1 MASPEK
7 NLLHSCSPNPIKL
20 WKKPK
25 FHRHQKVR
33 FVGGT
38 GKIKSIQQQAICWT
52 YNIEMNMGVEP
63 DFGRVGA
70 ETTIVLEE
78 QDISQVEMKVVL
90 SQASIYIA

>member
-7 NLLHSCSPNPIKL
+7 NLLHSWPPKPVKL
-20 WKKPK
+20 WKNPK
-25 FHRHQKVR
+25 FHCHQTVR
-33 FVGGT
+33 FLGGI

-52 YNIEMNMGVEP
+52 YNIEMSMGVEP

-78 QDISQVEMKVVL
+78 QDISQVEMKVL
-90 SQASIYIA
+90 SPKMRVVT